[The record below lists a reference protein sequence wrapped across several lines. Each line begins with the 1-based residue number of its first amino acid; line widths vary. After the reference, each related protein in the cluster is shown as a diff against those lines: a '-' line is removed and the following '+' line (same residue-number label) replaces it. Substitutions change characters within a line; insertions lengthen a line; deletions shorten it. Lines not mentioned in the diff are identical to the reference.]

1 MQVPPR
7 SSYAEHTR
15 VPPRTARRFWPWS
28 SALSAPGGVHM
39 ADDAVDV
46 VLAGSREDV
55 QSQGVAMSL
64 QSKKRGVPRGAGPW
78 PCRTRPGRLVVHL
91 RRFRAEGL
99 RLGPDD
105 FHDHSVHL
113 SPPPG
118 TLPSWGKRTLDFE
131 RLRMSIRLFA
141 RWQAEM
147 ERSAAIGI
155 RPRPEP
161 TVMGLDDRAAD
172 RQSHAHALRLGRIKR
187 LEETLEAL

>member
-1 MQVPPR
+1 MGFSPVAAKTFR
-7 SSYAEHTR
+7 AK
-15 VPPRTARRFWPWS
+15 
-28 SALSAPGGVHM
+28 
-39 ADDAVDV
+39 
-46 VLAGSREDV
+46 
-55 QSQGVAMSL
+55 GVAMSL
-64 QSKKRGVPRGAGPW
+64 QSKKRGVPRNAGALAVPNT
-78 PCRTRPGRLVVHL
+78 TRERLVVLL

-105 FHDHSVHL
+105 FHDHSVHF

-118 TLPSWGKRTLDFE
+118 TLPSWGKRALDFE

-155 RPRPEP
+155 RRRPEP